1 MKKNLLL
8 NTLVKITSIKGLRI
22 DLTNI
27 EFSGKPKLIKQYDTI
42 LNLKKKPILDV
53 ISIIR
58 YPIFNLHN
66 SYNNISLIK
75 FNKIHTTESS
85 VILKFI
91 PDFGPYNN
99 CGYNK
104 IILDNIEKI
113 YARTSNYFNDVYD
126 AFLKKY
132 TIKAKE
138 NRLEFSEKIFDLV
151 LYRINLKKINTY
163 DEITDE
169 MIVSILI
176 DYFNSNM

>member
-8 NTLVKITSIKGLRI
+8 NNLVKITSIKGLRI

-42 LNLKKKPILDV
+42 LNLKKEPILDIV
-53 ISIIR
+53 SIIR
-58 YPIFNLHN
+58 HPIFNLYN
-66 SYNNISLIK
+66 SYNNISVIK
-75 FNKIHTTESS
+75 FNKIHSTESS
-85 VILKFI
+85 LILKFI
-91 PDFGPYNN
+91 PDFEPYNN

-104 IILDNIEKI
+104 IILDNIDKI
-113 YARTSNYFNDVYD
+113 YTRTSNYFNDVYN